1 MFIVKSYILLNIDNV
16 KLYQFSKITKVSNIF
31 LVDPD
36 PDRIRVFQKVG
47 SGSRPN
53 DPDPDHL

>member
-16 KLYQFSKITKVSNIF
+16 KLYQFSKKTKVSNIF

-36 PDRIRVFQKVG
+36 PDRLRVFQKVG

>member
-16 KLYQFSKITKVSNIF
+16 KFYQFSKKTKVSNIF